1 MAKLKYLPE
10 LKEVLFKIKTK
21 FSNDGFEYVL
31 NSLFKQN
38 FLQVYEEFKQLDI
51 ELSKLSPKLVN
62 SILFNFVQL
71 EDLGRL

>member
-10 LKEVLFKIKTK
+10 LQEVLSKIKTK
-21 FSNDGFEYVL
+21 FGNDGFEYVL